1 MLTFHSEDPL
11 PQTKLPVVF
20 TIGPSAFSRM
30 DLLLSFWRAC
40 ELVTGIVE
48 TDEEKCIWAG
58 TVSWFICFHWI
69 LVFCLKSY
77 LQPILLCLWIW
88 KLRCYFFFFFL
99 FQLINTLPGVDGWL
113 GWKGRQNKGY
123 LVEYQFLID
132 FNIVLCCYPD
142 IFLIF

>member
-1 MLTFHSEDPL
+1 MSWHCFMVYMFSLNTRFL
-11 PQTKLPVVF
+11 FKVL
-20 TIGPSAFSRM
+20 PSAHF
-30 DLLLSFWRAC
+30 A
-40 ELVTGIVE
+40 
-48 TDEEKCIWAG
+48 
-58 TVSWFICFHWI
+58 VS
-69 LVFCLKSY
+69 LNLKAPV
-77 LQPILLCLWIW
+77 L
-88 KLRCYFFFFFL
+88 FFLFFL